1 MEPHRGT
8 PAAYQPHAE
17 NPRRPEGSS
26 ASPRIQQTFQT
37 AEQCRQLAHRVSQ
50 HLQNGGPSNDV
61 VDSLES
67 LESDPMTPKHRVQ
80 RCPGINHEKHVADIR
95 CQQ

>member
-17 NPRRPEGSS
+17 TPRRPVGSF
-26 ASPRIQQTFQT
+26 ASPSKHSKLPNSV
-37 AEQCRQLAHRVSQ
+37 ANSLNRVSQ

-61 VDSLES
+61 VDNLES
-67 LESDPMTPKHRVQ
+67 LESGPMTPKHRVQ
-80 RCPGINHEKHVADIR
+80 RCPRINHEKHVADIR

>member
-37 AEQCRQLAHRVSQ
+37 ANSVANLLTEYPNISKTEGRATTSGIISKASRV
-50 HLQNGGPSNDV
+50 
-61 VDSLES
+61 
-67 LESDPMTPKHRVQ
+67 TP
-80 RCPGINHEKHVADIR
+80 
-95 CQQ
+95 